1 MSSWV
6 QASRTHLRVLPD
18 RFIAP
23 RFARPA
29 HQLEQ
34 LATYCDYVCRKRN
47 HSYGEKRFGSFQS
60 MPSPWH
66 DAVNE
71 LLRGHPEVVAEI
83 LRDCAGL
90 DTPADLPAEIGSP
103 QFNDRPSADFF
114 ADTVVLMAGPVHDPA
129 FGVIVEAQQ
138 DKNESKVRQLPRYA
152 AALWLQIRKPVEIL
166 VLCREQGVA
175 DWYARPISLGL
186 RGCSCLPVVVGPRE
200 IPAVTDTERMVAN
213 PTLGTLSFAMHG
225 GNPPVATAFAAALPL
240 LSAADAPKYYELAYR
255 MSSST
260 LRQILEEIVAAETWP
275 VYSPFAKKH
284 FGLGEA
290 SGEAKAI
297 LLVLES
303 RGLQV
308 TPQQRARI
316 TNCTDLDQLSEWATR
331 AAHVTETD
339 DLLR

>member
-1 MSSWV
+1 
-6 QASRTHLRVLPD
+6 
-18 RFIAP
+18 
-23 RFARPA
+23 
-29 HQLEQ
+29 
-34 LATYCDYVCRKRN
+34 
-47 HSYGEKRFGSFQS
+47 

-71 LLRGHPEVVAEI
+71 LLRGRPEVVAEI

-114 ADTVVLMAGPVHDPA
+114 ADTVVLTAGPGYDPA

-138 DKNESKVRQLPRYA
+138 EKNEAKVRQLPRYA

-166 VLCREQGVA
+166 VLCREQDVA
-175 DWYARPISLGL
+175 DWYARPIPLGL
-186 RGCSCLPVVVGPRE
+186 RGCSCLPVAVGPHE
-200 IPAVTDTERMVAN
+200 IPAITDAERVAAD

-225 GNPPVATAFAAALPL
+225 EKPPVATAFAAALPL
-240 LSAADAPKYYELAYR
+240 LPAADAPKYYELAYR
-255 MSSST
+255 MSSGT
-260 LRQILEEIVAAETWP
+260 LRQILEEIVATNTWP

-284 FGLGEA
+284 YGLGEA
-290 SGEAKAI
+290 AGEAKAI

-303 RGLQV
+303 RGLEV

-316 TNCTDLDQLSEWATR
+316 TGCTDLDQLSEWVSQAV
-331 AAHVTETD
+331 HVSETD
-339 DLLR
+339 DLLK